1 MTQQIRL
8 KLPRWSSNNVVLV
21 NVRLNEHTVVRM
33 LLDTGAKYTIITP
46 EVAQRLTLDL
56 DNARSVPVTTATQL
70 QSARLVKLEQMDV
83 YGLVIKDVESAI
95 MNLPNTLG
103 VDGLLGISF
112 LQHCRMILDFPN
124 HLLEFSIEQ
133 EA

>member
-21 NVRLNEHTVVRM
+21 NVRLNEHTLVHM

-46 EVAQRLTLDL
+46 EVAYRLTLDL

-70 QSARLVKLEQMDV
+70 QSARLVNLEQMDV
-83 YGLVIKDVESAI
+83 YGLIIRVVP
-95 MNLPNTLG
+95 L
-103 VDGLLGISF
+103 
-112 LQHCRMILDFPN
+112 
-124 HLLEFSIEQ
+124 
-133 EA
+133 